1 MHTKPNSKNKSKSTT
16 EGSII
21 RILSMGNVD
30 LTYTLSLSQ
39 EDITKYKIDFEHLS
53 KIKDL
58 SFLYNAKA
66 LWVKIFL
73 TTTNP
78 TLSTLLY
85 LNRSTV
91 NKTYIEYLCYKLPSY
106 GENEQSLSE
115 MLNAVNELNYLFLNK
130 KTQLFSVKGTCK
142 LTLNLLY
149 NGATKTFEL
158 GQDPKEKKTMKIKVK
173 KSEAPSFLDKIHL
186 ECKSYDYYLSNITD
200 AFQFNIIEDYI
211 EFLTFLKTKH
221 NANIIIHYTDVTEK
235 ISSHDD
241 MININTIYL
250 LTDTFIIDTKSAYV
264 NFNQHY
270 KTFNTK
276 SKNNTDIEANKV
288 NSYFIN
294 SICCGGQLSLIN
306 SKVAILYEENLSK
319 ITLIEV
325 PSTGKSLILNYDIK
339 PFPKINHTNVDLIEE
354 YKRILKENADYY
366 THIFIGGFLS
376 RFVNGAGKNKGID
389 TLYSSYL
396 AGVSLI
402 KRILTFKVKDCELP
416 STLNFYIVR
425 LNQGDIAKYVRQY
438 YLDRKE
444 GKFVLDCTNPTKA
457 RMKSYVPLFDNNLHE
472 FFGKDIIKKELKK
485 KGFINS
491 KGFVNYDPLYR
502 EEMIPKLR
510 RRKSPKPLNGIEQ
523 QNLII
528 KRTIQENE
536 KSSSMRVLTNF
547 SPTIKKLPTDP
558 CEAYLQRHKK
568 MVPRLKGIK
577 GEYQKC
583 NYCVLKDK
591 SRELDKIEDEKRKIW
606 DLRK

>member
-1 MHTKPNSKNKSKSTT
+1 MMHSKPNSKNKSTAT
-16 EGSII
+16 IEGTII
-21 RILSMGNVD
+21 RILAMGNVD

-39 EDITKYKIDFEHLS
+39 EDITKYKINFNKIS
-53 KIKDL
+53 KIEDL
-58 SFLYNAKA
+58 SFLYDAKA
-66 LWVKIFL
+66 LWIKIFL

-78 TLSTLLY
+78 TLTTLLY
-85 LNRSTV
+85 LNRATEHKS
-91 NKTYIEYLCYKLPSY
+91 YIEYLCYKLPSF
-106 GENEQSLSE
+106 GEKEKNISE
-115 MLNAVNELNYLFLNK
+115 MINAVNELNYLFLNK

-142 LTLNLLY
+142 LTLTLLY
-149 NGATKTFEL
+149 NGESKTFDL
-158 GQDPKEKKTMKIKVK
+158 GQESKDKKTMKIKLK
-173 KSEAPSFLDKIHL
+173 KSEAPSFLDKIEL
-186 ECKSYDYYLSNITD
+186 ECNSYDYYLTNITD
-200 AFQFNIIEDYI
+200 AFLFNIIEDYI
-211 EFLTFLKTKH
+211 EFLTLLKTKH

-235 ISSHDD
+235 FTSHDD
-241 MININTIYL
+241 MININKIYL
-250 LTDTFIIDTKSAYV
+250 LTDTFIIDTKSAYM

-276 SKNNTDIEANKV
+276 NKNNTDIEANKV

-325 PSTGKSLILNYDIK
+325 PSTGKSIILNYDIK

-354 YKRILKENADYY
+354 YKRVLKENADYY

-376 RFVNGAGKNKGID
+376 RFVNGAGKTKGID

-396 AGVSLI
+396 AGVSII
-402 KRILTFKVKDCELP
+402 KRILDFKVKDCELP
-416 STLNFYIVR
+416 SSLKFYIVK

-438 YLDRKE
+438 YLDRRE
-444 GKFVLDCTNPTKA
+444 GKFVLDCTNSKKA

-491 KGFVNYDPLYR
+491 KGFINYDPLYR
-502 EEMIPKLR
+502 EEMISKL
-510 RRKSPKPLNGIEQ
+510 RRKSPKPLSEIEKQ
-523 QNLII
+523 KILI
-528 KRTIQENE
+528 KCTIQENE
-536 KSSSMRVLTNF
+536 KSSSMRMLTNF
-547 SPTIKKLPTDP
+547 SPTIKKLPTEP
-558 CEAYLQRHKK
+558 CEAYLKRHKIT
-568 MVPRLKGIK
+568 VPRLKGIK

-583 NYCVLKDK
+583 NYCVLKEK